1 MIYLKIGGNGMK
13 RPKRV
18 KVIFTEVKATTS
30 KYTCPFCRVT
40 FMGGVKPNVI
50 KFICDCGNQLI
61 VDKEATE

>member
-1 MIYLKIGGNGMK
+1 MK

-50 KFICDCGNQLI
+50 TNAPAPEPLTPQKDDLPF
-61 VDKEATE
+61 